1 MLSTEPLLSLK
12 LGSPK
17 FMPKYYQTIFNLFA
31 LTIIIIIGV
40 ELFYMVIRVHLKNVN
55 TQGIMTYHI
64 PNVERHRRPTL
75 DYYKPILKRNIFGSE
90 ENVSKEMRAEKI
102 ENLQPTT
109 LKLALLGTVSGNRQ
123 NTFAVIEEI
132 NKKKQALYRVGDSVQ
147 GAIVKEI
154 LRGKVILRVKERDE
168 ILTIE
173 EAAALRTKKEYLAS
187 EPIEAGE
194 TIMVSRS
201 AVQES
206 MRNLNN
212 LLSQVRIRPHFRN
225 GKADGLSVTNL
236 KAGSFFAKLGLKN
249 GDIVQGID
257 GRIIKSPEDVL
268 EVYKKFKLGSQV
280 ALQIMRNNEQK
291 IINYKFR

>member
-1 MLSTEPLLSLK
+1 
-12 LGSPK
+12 
-17 FMPKYYQTIFNLFA
+17 MPKYYQTIFNLFA
-31 LTIIIIIGV
+31 LAIIIIIGV
-40 ELFYMVIRVHLKNVN
+40 ELFYMIIRVQLNNVKN
-55 TQGIMTYHI
+55 QGITVQHL
-64 PNVERHRRPTL
+64 PDVERHKRPAF
-75 DYYKPILKRNIFGSE
+75 DYYKPIIKRNIFGSGE
-90 ENVSKEMRAEKI
+90 DVSKEIRTEEI
-102 ENLQPTT
+102 ENLQPTS

-132 NKKKQALYRVGDSVQ
+132 DKKKQALYRVGDSVQ
-147 GAIVKEI
+147 GAIVKKI

-173 EAAALRTKKEYLAS
+173 EAAALRAGKKYLTS
-187 EPIEAGE
+187 EPVEAGA

-206 MRNLNN
+206 MKNVHS
-212 LLSQVRIRPHFRN
+212 LLSQVRIRPYFRD
-225 GKADGLSVTNL
+225 GKADGLSVTNI

-257 GRIIKSPEDVL
+257 GKIIKSPEEVL
-268 EVYKKFKLGSQV
+268 EMYKKFRLGSQV

>member
-1 MLSTEPLLSLK
+1 
-12 LGSPK
+12 
-17 FMPKYYQTIFNLFA
+17 MPKYYQTIFNLFA
-31 LTIIIIIGV
+31 LAIIIIIGV
-40 ELFYMVIRVHLKNVN
+40 ELFYMIIRVQLKNVKN
-55 TQGIMTYHI
+55 QGIIVQHL
-64 PNVERHRRPTL
+64 PDVERHRRPTF
-75 DYYKPILKRNIFGSE
+75 DYYKPIIKRNIFGSGE
-90 ENVSKEMRAEKI
+90 DVSKEIRTEEI
-102 ENLQPTT
+102 ENLQPTS

-132 NKKKQALYRVGDSVQ
+132 DKKKQALYRVGDSVQ
-147 GAIVKEI
+147 GAIVKKI
-154 LRGKVILRVKERDE
+154 LRGKVILRVEGRDE

-173 EAAALRTKKEYLAS
+173 EAAALRTKKEYLVS
-187 EPIEAGE
+187 KPIGKGT

-206 MRNLNN
+206 MRNVHN
-212 LLSQVRIRPHFRN
+212 LLSQVRIRPYFRD
-225 GKADGLSVTNL
+225 GKADGLSVTNI

-257 GRIIKSPEDVL
+257 GKIIKSPEDVL
-268 EVYKKFKLGSQV
+268 EMYKKFRLGSQV